1 MSCYSHGNVIGDVL
15 PTNVRLADRIVVLE
29 SGRVI
34 QEGTHAELAKVG
46 GLYSR
51 MFETQAS
58 GYR

>member
-1 MSCYSHGNVIGDVL
+1 MGDVL